1 MESTTK
7 RNRHDEMLQTE
18 QLADKIELIQI
29 VAEKTGATFDQV
41 AHIYGIESINRLTE
55 VLVDAG
61 DTKDDHLESITE
73 TLHNEILNQRKWFY
87 DNQHI
92 FPIPILE
99 KLIRCI
105 LICLV
110 NRRKYRSRAMNHV
123 LVPYIVYIDTCVGMF
138 KQ

>member
-18 QLADKIELIQI
+18 QLADKIELIHI

-61 DTKDDHLESITE
+61 DAKDDHLETITE
-73 TLHNEILNQRKWFY
+73 TLHYEILNQRKWFY
-87 DNQHI
+87 DNQ
-92 FPIPILE
+92 PYKLE
-99 KLIRCI
+99 INIKEE
-105 LICLV
+105 
-110 NRRKYRSRAMNHV
+110 
-123 LVPYIVYIDTCVGMF
+123 
-138 KQ
+138 

>member
-61 DTKDDHLESITE
+61 DAKDDHIETITE
-73 TLHNEILNQRKWFY
+73 TLLNEILNQRKWFY
-87 DNQHI
+87 DNQ
-92 FPIPILE
+92 PYKLE
-99 KLIRCI
+99 ITMKEE
-105 LICLV
+105 
-110 NRRKYRSRAMNHV
+110 
-123 LVPYIVYIDTCVGMF
+123 
-138 KQ
+138 